1 MSQPLQLPLSVQLRD
16 DATFANYF
24 SGPNYSLVNML
35 DLEKCS
41 DEVTPES
48 FFYLYGTSGAGCSH
62 LLQAACHQSDRLGF
76 RSAYLPMDE
85 MVDYSPRI
93 LEGYDAMDLICL
105 DNIEA
110 IAGDRQWEEAIF
122 NLFNSLRDSG
132 KRLLV
137 AAHCPPRQL
146 PLELPDLV
154 SRLSWGLVFQ
164 VMPLSDQDKLMS
176 LRLRAHLRGLDLT
189 EDVARFILNR
199 SPRTMQDLFKVLS
212 CLDGESL
219 RAKRKLSIPFV
230 KEVMGW

>member
-16 DATFANYF
+16 DATFANYYP
-24 SGPNYSLVNML
+24 GPNASLVNML
-35 DLEKCS
+35 DLEKYA
-41 DEVTPES
+41 DGITPES
-48 FFYLYGTSGAGCSH
+48 FLYLYGPSGAGCSH
-62 LLQAACHQSDRLGF
+62 LLQAACHQTDSLGF

-85 MVDYSPRI
+85 MVDYPPRV
-93 LEGYDAMDLICL
+93 LEGYDALDLVCL

-110 IAGDRQWEEAIF
+110 IAGNYHWEEAIF
-122 NLFNSLRDSG
+122 TLFNELRDRG

-137 AAHCPPRQL
+137 AANCPPRQL
-146 PLELPDLV
+146 EINLPDLV

-164 VMPLSDQDKLMS
+164 VQTLDDHDKLMT
-176 LRLRAHLRGLDLT
+176 LRLRAHLRGLDLS

-199 SPRTMQDLFKVLS
+199 SPRTMQNLFDVLAR
-212 CLDGESL
+212 LDGASL